1 MLEKD
6 NDKISRRE
14 GKKSQYEEE
23 GGDSCLTIK
32 MPKSVANFPRLRFTW
47 VYLWGKTFAIDWKD

>member
-32 MPKSVANFPRLRFTW
+32 MPKSVANFPRLRFT
-47 VYLWGKTFAIDWKD
+47 